1 MFVQCESV
9 KKTVKQC
16 LTVKDTT
23 GSTWSVINGLCSDKV
38 MFKTLPGTR
47 FKKKVD
53 NIRSSC
59 THLIRSIKTG

>member
-9 KKTVKQC
+9 KKIVKQC

-47 FKKKVD
+47 FKKKKS
-53 NIRSSC
+53 R
-59 THLIRSIKTG
+59 